1 MQVECDYSQ
10 NRALLLSAFQVTHG
24 HFLQQNTRFAS
35 EEFLLFCVLPRGS
48 QRGKYKVS
56 CRDADNARR
65 GISGSWHQESHVSAR
80 FIDFRE
86 WWRIFYYLRL
96 KKCSLAVGV
105 MNESRSVA
113 QQPDQQLSHK
123 YEIGFAFMMCLI
135 F

>member
-1 MQVECDYSQ
+1 MRLFTKPC
-10 NRALLLSAFQVTHG
+10 SASFSFSSDPWSFFAAKHP
-24 HFLQQNTRFAS
+24 LARFAS

-65 GISGSWHQESHVSAR
+65 GISGSGHQESHVSAR